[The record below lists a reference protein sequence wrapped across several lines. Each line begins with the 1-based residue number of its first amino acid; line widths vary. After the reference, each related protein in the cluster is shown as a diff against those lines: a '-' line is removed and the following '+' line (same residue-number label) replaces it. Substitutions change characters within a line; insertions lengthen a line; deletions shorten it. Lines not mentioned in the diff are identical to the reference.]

1 MRRPRAM
8 RLLIPYRFVPISMKG
23 GIDEVACGVI
33 AHLPALVEEVRVQP
47 SLRRCRA
54 MRQRIPSA
62 RNLSFHPRPWLP
74 DRPWLPSN
82 ESILQ
87 RTAKRYGST
96 HCLYFFTRFQPPP
109 RLDIPIYGLVHD
121 LWWRA
126 MPCSAE
132 LQAREDENL
141 RQWLRACTGMFV
153 PSESVRNDALEVCP
167 EFAAKIRVIPHGFE
181 PPPPRAWSP
190 ESSPPAFYYPAQFK
204 ANKKHQ
210 VLLEAARRLGA
221 EGHEFEL
228 EFTGQHSERITADE
242 PLDNT
247 KLEPV
252 RQFYQEHAGLLA
264 DRVSARG
271 FVEQSVVEDLYASCR
286 AVVLPTVFEG
296 FGLPLLEALARG
308 KPVICSDIGVFR
320 ELADLFECHEFVR
333 FFPPN
338 DSEALAER
346 MAERLELGP
355 VPAPSAETLSKVR
368 ERTWARVAADY
379 VDAMA

>member
-1 MRRPRAM
+1 M

-47 SLRRCRA
+47 SLGRYRA
-54 MRQRIPSA
+54 MRGRIPRA
-62 RNLSFHPRPWLP
+62 RNLRFHPRPWLP

-82 ESILQ
+82 ESVLQ
-87 RTAKRYGST
+87 RLAKRCRST

-121 LWWRA
+121 LWWRT

-132 LQAREDENL
+132 LRAREDENL
-141 RQWLRACTGMFV
+141 RRWLGACAGMFV
-153 PSESVRNDALEVCP
+153 PSEAVRGQALEVGP
-167 EFAAKIRVIPHGFE
+167 EFASKIHVIPHGFE
-181 PPPPRAWSP
+181 PPPMRAKTA
-190 ESSPPAFYYPAQFK
+190 ESAPPAFYYPAQFK
-204 ANKKHQ
+204 ANKRHQ
-210 VLLEAARRLGA
+210 VLLEAARRLA
-221 EGHEFEL
+221 ADGHEFQL
-228 EFTGQHSERITADE
+228 EFTGQHSERIASDE
-242 PLDNT
+242 LLDDM

-252 RQFYQEHAGLLA
+252 RQLYQEHAELLA

-271 FVEQSVVEDLYASCR
+271 FVEPSVVEDLYGSCR

-320 ELADLFECHEFVR
+320 ELADRFDCHEFVR

-338 DSEALAER
+338 DSVALAER

-355 VPAPSAETLSKVR
+355 APAPSDETLSEVR
-368 ERTWARVAADY
+368 ERTWARVAAEY
-379 VDAMA
+379 VEAMA